1 MIESQRLKRLLEL
14 TRRVERARKG
24 ELMVAKAELAQAEAA
39 LQAAEEE
46 AAKRAE
52 ELIHGGEATLTELE
66 LRAGLVDHARG
77 LARACDVT
85 RHEHE
90 VAAHAREAD
99 RLLATRDV
107 RKMELLWERDREV
120 HKRLTNVQEQ
130 RFIDDTRRPKRRTP

>member
-39 LQAAEEE
+39 LQAAE
-46 AAKRAE
+46 AAAAQRTE
-52 ELIHGGEATLTELE
+52 ELVHGGEATLTELE

-77 LARACDVT
+77 LARACDVA
-85 RHEHE
+85 RDEHE
-90 VAAHAREAD
+90 KTAHAREED
-99 RLLATRDV
+99 RLVATRDV
-107 RKMELLWERDREV
+107 RKMELLWERDREI